1 LYEVA
6 GWSISYSIPIFYFSY
21 KIIKVLTHGEVCG
34 EVSLSKLIRMAVTLS
49 VKTRSGRGKG
59 GEREGKGWER
69 EGKGG
74 GG

>member
-1 LYEVA
+1 
-6 GWSISYSIPIFYFSY
+6 
-21 KIIKVLTHGEVCG
+21 
-34 EVSLSKLIRMAVTLS
+34 MAVTLS